1 MARARYDR
9 STMAVLMLMLSEY
22 PWEERYRVPDF
33 EQVLTPALV
42 IYPALI
48 ASNIGRTLAL
58 LNGDTDR
65 WRVHIKT
72 AKLGFTVHML
82 IEHGVRNF
90 KCATTLELM
99 TACDAGAADVLL
111 AYPIMGANAR
121 RVREIADQV
130 PRTTISV
137 LAENDCRVTQWR
149 GSGVGVFVDINPG
162 MNRTGIEVS

>member
-1 MARARYDR
+1 M
-9 STMAVLMLMLSEY
+9 
-22 PWEERYRVPDF
+22 PDF

-48 ASNIGRTLAL
+48 ASDIKRTLAL

-99 TACDAGAADVLL
+99 TACDVGAADVLSHIQSWAPMPVVCVKSRRFAGRKSPFWL
-111 AYPIMGANAR
+111 RTITKSHNGA
-121 RVREIADQV
+121 E
-130 PRTTISV
+130 
-137 LAENDCRVTQWR
+137 AE
-149 GSGVGVFVDINPG
+149 FVYLWTSIPA
-162 MNRTGIEVS
+162 